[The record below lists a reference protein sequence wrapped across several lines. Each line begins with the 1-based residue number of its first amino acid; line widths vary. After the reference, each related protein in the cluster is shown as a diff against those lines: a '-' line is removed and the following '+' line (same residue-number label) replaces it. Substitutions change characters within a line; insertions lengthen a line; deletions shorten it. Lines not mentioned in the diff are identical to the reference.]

1 MSSPW
6 IQEAFRL
13 SVWLGLGCLLG
24 ALVDHVLVGVL
35 MASLI
40 FTVYQLRQMSRFEQ
54 WSHSKLRE
62 PLKQNGGW
70 GDLSYTF
77 VKMHGALQKTNRSQK
92 QKLGV
97 FLKNF
102 RESTQALPDPVV
114 LLNERDEVEWFNKS
128 AESLLGLNHK
138 DKGQIVSNIIRT
150 PEFATLLHH
159 ENGSSSLEMRSPLD
173 DAKILELR
181 LVEIKNRRLLLARDI
196 SHVHRLMTMRQQ
208 FVGNVSHELR
218 TPLTVILGYLE
229 MMADDET
236 LGDAHRNQLSK
247 MLGPAL
253 RMKSIVGDL
262 LTLSVLDTAEPPV
275 LDKCTVIKVA
285 SLLKSLL
292 SDMERLSNGRHQIK
306 PEIQSN
312 LLLRAVD
319 SEIYSVFTNL
329 ISNAIRYTPDGGCI
343 TVRWVE
349 QDGKALFEVEDEGIG
364 IAPEHL
370 PRLMERFYRVDVG
383 RSRDKGGTGLGL
395 AIVKQ
400 ILRRHDSQLL
410 VWSEVGKGSC
420 FSCLFPEPRVLKT
433 DSSVKMQAL
442 G

>member
-13 SVWLGLGCLLG
+13 SVWLGFGCLLG

-77 VKMHGALQKTNRSQK
+77 VKRHGALQKTNRLHK

>member
-13 SVWLGLGCLLG
+13 SVWLGFGCLLG

-77 VKMHGALQKTNRSQK
+77 VKRHGALQKTNRSHK

-196 SHVHRLMTMRQQ
+196 SHVHRL
-208 FVGNVSHELR
+208 
-218 TPLTVILGYLE
+218 
-229 MMADDET
+229 
-236 LGDAHRNQLSK
+236 
-247 MLGPAL
+247 
-253 RMKSIVGDL
+253 
-262 LTLSVLDTAEPPV
+262 
-275 LDKCTVIKVA
+275 
-285 SLLKSLL
+285 
-292 SDMERLSNGRHQIK
+292 
-306 PEIQSN
+306 
-312 LLLRAVD
+312 
-319 SEIYSVFTNL
+319 
-329 ISNAIRYTPDGGCI
+329 
-343 TVRWVE
+343 
-349 QDGKALFEVEDEGIG
+349 
-364 IAPEHL
+364 
-370 PRLMERFYRVDVG
+370 
-383 RSRDKGGTGLGL
+383 
-395 AIVKQ
+395 
-400 ILRRHDSQLL
+400 
-410 VWSEVGKGSC
+410 
-420 FSCLFPEPRVLKT
+420 
-433 DSSVKMQAL
+433 
-442 G
+442 

>member
-13 SVWLGLGCLLG
+13 SVWLGFGCLLG

-77 VKMHGALQKTNRSQK
+77 VKMHGALQKTNRSHK

-150 PEFATLLHH
+150 PE
-159 ENGSSSLEMRSPLD
+159 
-173 DAKILELR
+173 LR
-181 LVEIKNRRLLLARDI
+181 PCYITKTVVRALKCARP
-196 SHVHRLMTMRQQ
+196 LMTPK
-208 FVGNVSHELR
+208 FLN
-218 TPLTVILGYLE
+218 
-229 MMADDET
+229 
-236 LGDAHRNQLSK
+236 
-247 MLGPAL
+247 
-253 RMKSIVGDL
+253 
-262 LTLSVLDTAEPPV
+262 
-275 LDKCTVIKVA
+275 C
-285 SLLKSLL
+285 
-292 SDMERLSNGRHQIK
+292 
-306 PEIQSN
+306 
-312 LLLRAVD
+312 
-319 SEIYSVFTNL
+319 
-329 ISNAIRYTPDGGCI
+329 
-343 TVRWVE
+343 
-349 QDGKALFEVEDEGIG
+349 
-364 IAPEHL
+364 
-370 PRLMERFYRVDVG
+370 
-383 RSRDKGGTGLGL
+383 
-395 AIVKQ
+395 
-400 ILRRHDSQLL
+400 
-410 VWSEVGKGSC
+410 VWS
-420 FSCLFPEPRVLKT
+420 R
-433 DSSVKMQAL
+433 
-442 G
+442 